1 MQPNKHLKKDLSTPL
16 LSARDDDTPVGTMR
30 TNEPMANKPTYHSIV
45 VPFSVG
51 CPVQTKTLPLSN
63 SSSVSTSL

>member
-16 LSARDDDTPVGTMR
+16 LSARDDNAIRKITLTS
-30 TNEPMANKPTYHSIV
+30 ETYHSIV

-51 CPVQTKTLPLSN
+51 CPVQTNTLPLSN